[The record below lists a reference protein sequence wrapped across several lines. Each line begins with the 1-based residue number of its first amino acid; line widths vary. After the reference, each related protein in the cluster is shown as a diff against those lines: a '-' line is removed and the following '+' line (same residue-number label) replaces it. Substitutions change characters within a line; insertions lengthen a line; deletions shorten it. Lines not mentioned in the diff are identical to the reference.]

1 MEHLL
6 DPLELSK
13 GMLLQ
18 EALLEPGVE
27 LDLVWMTM
35 GGKAELDNL
44 LAKGSNGKVE
54 VVPLL

>member
-27 LDLVWMTM
+27 LDLIWMTM
-35 GGKAELDNL
+35 GSKEELDNL

-54 VVPLL
+54 VPLL